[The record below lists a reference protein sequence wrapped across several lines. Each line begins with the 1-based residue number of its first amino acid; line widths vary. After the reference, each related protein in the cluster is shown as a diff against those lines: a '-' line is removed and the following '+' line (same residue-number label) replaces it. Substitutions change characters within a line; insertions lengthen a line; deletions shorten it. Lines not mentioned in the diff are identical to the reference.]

1 MWFPCC
7 VDRCL
12 MSGCRLSF
20 YRTERFRNALFLFG
34 DFSVWLCSMIQGVLP
49 KRNLPWCCSIQSF
62 PVIWLQNSSS
72 SSHYSTHLYP
82 VKARFPRNNGK
93 CLLMSCGVGSGHWC
107 PTVSSNG
114 DIRSGHR
121 TGGRVIIIQEVA
133 SHVVSLRL
141 LPTLRCFD
149 SLHTDQETTICWAPC
164 PRSFLYVI
172 CVISP
177 QVCCFHSIMRKLG
190 LQEVV

>member
-34 DFSVWLCSMIQGVLP
+34 DFSVWLCSMIQGVLQ
-49 KRNLPWCCSIQSF
+49 KRNLPWRCSIQSF

-82 VKARFPRNNGK
+82 VKAKFPRNDGK

-121 TGGRVIIIQEVA
+121 TGYRVIIIQEVA
-133 SHVVSLRL
+133 IHVVPVRL

-149 SLHTDQETTICWAPC
+149 SLHTDQETTICWASC
-164 PRSFLYVI
+164 PGSFLYVI
-172 CVISP
+172 CVIFP
-177 QVCCFHSIMRKLG
+177 QVCCFRSIMRKLG